1 MIVDGILYT
10 DLETLQ
16 TYLATTGLSE
26 YEKTCITNDFQGIPN
41 APVLP
46 AKIVTPRQMRLALLA
61 TGTAMADV
69 TALFDQLTE
78 PTKSQAEIWWEYSVE
93 FQRDNAF
100 LNAIA
105 PSLGFTAQ
113 MLDDLFALAET
124 L

>member
-1 MIVDGILYT
+1 MIVDGTEYT
-10 DLETLQ
+10 DLLTLE
-16 TYLATTGLSE
+16 TYLNTTSLSE
-26 YEKTCITNDFQGIPN
+26 YAKNCIKNDFQGIPN
-41 APVLP
+41 TPLLP
-46 AKIVTPRQMRLALLA
+46 AKIVTPRQIRLALLA

-69 TALFDQLTE
+69 TALFEQLTE
-78 PTKSQAEIWWEYSVE
+78 PTKSQAKIWWEYSIE

-105 PSLGFTAQ
+105 PSLGFSQQ